1 MNARD
6 LMRLEQTDS
15 DHILADLSARQ
26 HLTPHKSLGVAL
38 DESSN
43 RLGFCPN
50 AAQTA
55 VGWLGLDTARALGRF
70 TRTCEVECH
79 TSVNLHTSDPTK
91 LTRGS
96 RGAVGRRYS

>member
-70 TRTCEVECH
+70 TRTELIQLARSIH
-79 TSVNLHTSDPTK
+79 RYWWQAVNSHSSASQP
-91 LTRGS
+91 
-96 RGAVGRRYS
+96 V